1 MGDSFFEVEH
11 RPNGEVVIRFKS
23 PNFPKMSSQTRQ
35 RLLTTKKE
43 VLVAIRKMVD
53 KAIEKTE
60 AQAKPKGKKAKTRVE
75 VK

>member
-23 PNFPKMSSQTRQ
+23 PNFPKMSDEAKQ
-35 RLLTTKKE
+35 RLMTTKKD

-60 AQAKPKGKKAKTRVE
+60 AQAKPKGKKAKTKIE

>member
-23 PNFPKMSSQTRQ
+23 PNFPKMSDEAKQ
-35 RLLTTKKE
+35 RLMTTKKD

-60 AQAKPKGKKAKTRVE
+60 EQAKPKGKKTKIE

>member
-23 PNFPKMSSQTRQ
+23 PNFPKMSDEAKH
-35 RLLTTKKE
+35 RLMTTKKD

-53 KAIEKTE
+53 KAIEKTDE
-60 AQAKPKGKKAKTRVE
+60 QAKPKGKKAKTKIE

>member
-23 PNFPKMSSQTRQ
+23 PDFPKMSSETKQ
-35 RLLTTKKE
+35 RLMTTKKD

-60 AQAKPKGKKAKTRVE
+60 EKAKPKAKAKTKIE

>member
-23 PNFPKMSSQTRQ
+23 PNFPKMSSETKQ
-35 RLLTTKKE
+35 RLMTTKKD

-60 AQAKPKGKKAKTRVE
+60 EQAKPKGKKAKTKIE